1 MQQLTV
7 QLEEAEEER
16 SNSEY
21 ERALSDQ
28 QKIFDHLYQS
38 LEDYFNDKLE
48 EPENIIAETK
58 GLVNDNLPNI
68 KKTLNDT
75 MTYYNSDL
83 SQTLNNILS
92 NNTLDAQTIN
102 SNIAI
107 VDGDIKAIN
116 GSVVESTAELERFYA
131 KYQLDEA
138 SEQELKRRMQTLF
151 AEEGKT
157 GSFAT
162 YFKEF
167 SDKLDT
173 INQTIAG
180 IDVKN
185 NVEAVMEDTSHSLF
199 SGAISLLNNVSTTKK
214 QSQWDPLGLNSLY
227 EKYKKGNTILNKLGF
242 AKGSK
247 RINSNMSAWTQEN
260 GLEAILRPTDNA
272 ILTPLKAGDSVLTAE
287 ATQNLWNFANNPLA
301 FMKSTVG
308 TPTMVSKGNGVT
320 FNNAMSPTIVLNGV
334 SNVSEF
340 LRELQKNKQ
349 FESMMQDMTINLM
362 NGGSSLAKLK
372 YKY

>member
-28 QKIFDHLYQS
+28 QRIFDHLYQS

-48 EPENIIAETK
+48 EPENIIDETK
-58 GLVNDNLPNI
+58 GLVNDNLPAI

-116 GSVVESTAELERFYA
+116 GSVVESTAELERYYA

-199 SGAISLLNNVSTTKK
+199 SGANNLLSNVSTTKK

-227 EKYKKGNTILNKLGF
+227 EKYKQGNTILNKLGF

-301 FMKSTVG
+301 FMKSTIG